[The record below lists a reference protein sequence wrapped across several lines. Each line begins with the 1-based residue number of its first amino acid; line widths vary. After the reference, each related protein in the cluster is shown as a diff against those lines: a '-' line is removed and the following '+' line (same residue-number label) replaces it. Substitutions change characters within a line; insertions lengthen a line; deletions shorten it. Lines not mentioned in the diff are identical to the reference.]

1 MTKNTLLCVCGVWCV
16 VWVCLHTRET
26 SSHSRSP
33 SPVVGKVEYITEF
46 GMEEPP
52 PPPVPIPPAPQ
63 SSNKPLQ
70 SRGLEKKLS
79 PQGGRRRKL
88 ESPHSSGSSH
98 NARSKRSRS
107 PDRRR
112 RRSSSWRRS
121 ERSRT
126 RSRSRERRRR
136 LADGVCGCV

>member
-1 MTKNTLLCVCGVWCV
+1 MCGVWCV

-52 PPPVPIPPAPQ
+52 PPPVPIPPVPQ

-112 RRSSSWRRS
+112 RRSSSWRHS